1 MNTFDNIKTIAAE
14 RGMTIKRLAEKAG
27 IGENSIYRWKRTNP
41 STKSLEKVA
50 KVLNVEVSDLLV
62 KESQDLELQAIQR
75 KAKNLSS
82 DERKR
87 LLQLIDITFNLNK

>member
-50 KVLNVEVSDLLV
+50 KVLDVEVSDLLV

>member
-50 KVLNVEVSDLLV
+50 KVLNVEVSDLLA
-62 KESQDLELQAIQR
+62 KDDKTLELQAIQR
-75 KAKNLSS
+75 KAKKLSS
-82 DERKR
+82 DDRKK
-87 LLQLIDITFNLNK
+87 LLQLIDLTFDIKK